1 MSQLIFSISLLLF
14 FCACSNTS
22 PDNTT
27 IASSHNEKASSL
39 KVNLKSD
46 TLKPKAELDSLI
58 SSDFLIGKFDYRTHP
73 WFVKVPAGMS
83 NREIY
88 IQKET
93 LEAFSK
99 MHEAAKKDG
108 ISFLIISGTRNFTDQ
123 KAIWENKWSREI
135 VTHKTHKATALKILE
150 YSSMPSTSR
159 HHWGTDIDIN
169 SLVSSYFKTG
179 KGAEE
184 YAWLVKNAKK
194 YGFYQTYTPKD
205 KGRTGYSV
213 EEWHWSY
220 YPLSRIYLEQ
230 YNLKISN
237 KDITGF
243 SGCETASEIDIVKNY
258 VNGIEAFK

>member
-1 MSQLIFSISLLLF
+1 MSQLTFSIALILF
-14 FCACSNTS
+14 FCCCSYAT
-22 PDNTT
+22 PEHT
-27 IASSHNEKASSL
+27 IASSNNEKASSL

-58 SSDFLIGKFDYRTHP
+58 SKDFLMGKFNYKTHP
-73 WFVKVPAGMS
+73 WFVKVPTGMS

-108 ISFLIISGTRNFTDQ
+108 INFVIISGTRNFTDQ

-135 VTHKTHKATALKILE
+135 LTHKTPKATALKILE

-205 KGRTGYSV
+205 KGRTGYAV

-220 YPLSRIYLEQ
+220 FPLSHKYLEQ

-237 KDITGF
+237 KDIVGF
-243 SGCETASEIDIVKNY
+243 TGCETAAEIDIVKNY
-258 VNGIEAFK
+258 VNGIELYE

>member
-1 MSQLIFSISLLLF
+1 MSQLIFSLALLLF
-14 FCACSNTS
+14 FCSCNNATS
-22 PDNTT
+22 DNT
-27 IASSHNEKASSL
+27 IASAHNEKASAL
-39 KVNLKSD
+39 KVNFKSD
-46 TLKPKAELDSLI
+46 TLRPKAEPDSLI
-58 SSDFLIGKFDYRTHP
+58 SKDFLMGKFNYRTHP

-88 IQKET
+88 VQKET

-108 ISFLIISGTRNFTDQ
+108 INFVIISGTRNFTDQ
-123 KAIWENKWSREI
+123 KSIWENKWSREI
-135 VTHKTHKATALKILE
+135 LTQKTHKATALKILE

-169 SLVSSYFKTG
+169 SLESSYFKTG

-194 YGFYQTYTPKD
+194 HGFYQTYTPKD
-205 KGRTGYSV
+205 KGRTGYAV

-220 YPLSRIYLEQ
+220 FPLSRKYLEQ

-237 KDITGF
+237 KDIVGF
-243 SGCETASEIDIVKNY
+243 TGCETAAEIDIVKNY
-258 VNGIEAFK
+258 VNGIELFK